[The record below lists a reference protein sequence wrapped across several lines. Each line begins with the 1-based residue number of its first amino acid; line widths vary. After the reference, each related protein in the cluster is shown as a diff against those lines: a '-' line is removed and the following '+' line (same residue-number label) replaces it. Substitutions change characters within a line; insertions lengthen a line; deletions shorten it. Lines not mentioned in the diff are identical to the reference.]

1 MWSKGRELG
10 QGSTVVKFYVL
21 FPNAMPQMS
30 IQLSFAMFA
39 CTACYVFVLSSNV
52 ACGVCD
58 TFEMSYVLVCA
69 CVCVCVCVCARARE
83 FACVCLCVWCVCQV
97 EGAQQLKQ
105 DLACPRK
112 PEEGPGP

>member
-69 CVCVCVCVCARARE
+69 CVCVCVCVRARASLLVC
-83 FACVCLCVWCVCQV
+83 ACVC
-97 EGAQQLKQ
+97 GACARWKALNN
-105 DLACPRK
+105 
-112 PEEGPGP
+112 